1 MLCADWIIILSL
13 VVDFQQVNQPSSSM
27 QVSIT
32 PEVSD
37 IYNRMR
43 VKQSNKWAMFK
54 IENNKLIVDGTG
66 DECHTET
73 REDDKIEFDKL
84 KEKLTKE
91 PRYLL
96 YIFGFKNSSGKVRK
110 TLAFIV
116 W

>member
-1 MLCADWIIILSL
+1 
-13 VVDFQQVNQPSSSM
+13 
-27 QVSIT
+27 
-32 PEVSD
+32 
-37 IYNRMR
+37 
-43 VKQSNKWAMFK
+43 MFK